1 MAKTTIPTGICSELG
16 AKSRIEQNFDIN
28 ALRKPLK
35 MTATLKRR
43 ALKKKDQAASRLKVS
58 DGAGT
63 AADRPTRGLPGGSAR
78 IPPTY

>member
-43 ALKKKDQAASRLKVS
+43 ALKKKNQAGSRLKVS
-58 DGAGT
+58 DDTGT
-63 AADRPTRGLPGGSAR
+63 ATDRPTTGLTGRLAR
-78 IPPTY
+78 IPPTP

>member
-16 AKSRIEQNFDIN
+16 TKSRPEQNFDIN

-43 ALKKKDQAASRLKVS
+43 ALKKKTKQQAA
-58 DGAGT
+58 
-63 AADRPTRGLPGGSAR
+63 
-78 IPPTY
+78 